1 MRQLI
6 TVIFSGVSAGISA
19 DSQQTL
25 KEAAEKI
32 INDDYAGGLD
42 APSEGFPQTKSLP
55 VYVLEMVL
63 NVPTAVE

>member
-25 KEAAEKI
+25 KEAEEKI
-32 INDDYAGGLD
+32 INDDDAGGLD
-42 APSEGFPQTKSLP
+42 APSEGFPQTTSHFLF
-55 VYVLEMVL
+55 MF
-63 NVPTAVE
+63 

>member
-19 DSQQTL
+19 DSQQKL

-32 INDDYAGGLD
+32 INDLLYTGGLD
-42 APSEGFPQTKSLP
+42 APSEGFPQTTSHFLF
-55 VYVLEMVL
+55 
-63 NVPTAVE
+63 